1 MEDCL
6 FCMIAEG
13 KIPSKKLYEDEQV
26 VAFYDINPQAK
37 VHFLVVPK
45 KHIPSAAALT
55 EEDGALLGHIFAVI
69 AKLAAE
75 QGLNNGYRV
84 ISNVGEDAGQTG
96 AGTYSTGAAHG
107 DPMHGDGDVD
117 PVEAAFKTL
126 NPTINL

>member
-37 VHFLVVPK
+37 VHFLVT
-45 KHIPSAAALT
+45 SAAALT

-75 QGLNNGYRV
+75 QGLENGYRV
-84 ISNVGEDAGQTG
+84 ISNVGEDAGQTVKHLHFHVLG
-96 AGTYSTGAAHG
+96 GEKL
-107 DPMHGDGDVD
+107 
-117 PVEAAFKTL
+117 PV
-126 NPTINL
+126 